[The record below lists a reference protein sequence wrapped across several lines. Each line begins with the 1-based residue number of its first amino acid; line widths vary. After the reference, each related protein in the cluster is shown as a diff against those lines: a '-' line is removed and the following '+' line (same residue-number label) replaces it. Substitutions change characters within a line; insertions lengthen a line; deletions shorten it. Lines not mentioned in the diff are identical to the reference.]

1 MKSEAKSWFSNCHID
16 NLLSNKYITSFMH
29 FDNNS
34 QFTVNV
40 RITHIWKKDACVLWC
55 THIKTFVW
63 HHGCLFCCFSV
74 ANGWRNRNRAEQRN
88 RSWTKNAA
96 QQMEKKKKKSKKH
109 LSLQI
114 FWSIARAVLFG
125 YIMYCVRQSK
135 EYVTRYLIV
144 IWSHMKVYQKSW
156 SHQKANTNCRAK

>member
-29 FDNNS
+29 FDNNTE
-34 QFTVNV
+34 FTVNV

-96 QQMEKKKKKSKKH
+96 QQMEKTKKKKVRNTLAYRFSG
-109 LSLQI
+109 LSLEL
-114 FWSIARAVLFG
+114 SCLATLCTVSG
-125 YIMYCVRQSK
+125 N
-135 EYVTRYLIV
+135 
-144 IWSHMKVYQKSW
+144 QKNMLQDTW
-156 SHQKANTNCRAK
+156 